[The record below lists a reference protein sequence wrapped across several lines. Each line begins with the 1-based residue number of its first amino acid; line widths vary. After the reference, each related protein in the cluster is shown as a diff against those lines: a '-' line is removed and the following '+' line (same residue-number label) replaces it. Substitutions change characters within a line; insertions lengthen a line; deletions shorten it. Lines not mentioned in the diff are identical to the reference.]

1 MFIIIQKQK
10 FNLCHFFPAFLAR
23 PFINFLQSQRLSP
36 RLQSIIAYVL
46 SLVDS
51 PLQSLGSDLPVL
63 TAAAV
68 SRLRSFLHSIGRY
81 GNGAFLLTLY
91 GMADIPQGFARL
103 CAVYGGT
110 FILR

>member
-1 MFIIIQKQK
+1 MD
-10 FNLCHFFPAFLAR
+10 
-23 PFINFLQSQRLSP
+23 FLQSQRLSP
-36 RLQSIIAYVL
+36 RLQSIVAYVL

-51 PLQSLGSDLPVL
+51 PIQSLDSDL

-68 SRLRSFLHSIGRY
+68 SRLRLFLHSIGRY